1 MRVSVVIPAYKA
13 AGTICRTID
22 SVLAQTHPA
31 HEIIVVDDGSPDDQ
45 VEVIRQ
51 TYSERV
57 LLIRQ
62 PNGKTAKAR
71 NTGIDRATGDVIA
84 FLDADDYWEAEK
96 LEQQLAILRR
106 FPEVGLVA
114 GTWFSET
121 PGEGR
126 TTPPLPPRRRA
137 DYEQVLRVRKAEIV
151 RIASV
156 TWTGTVL
163 IRREALGEE
172 RFVSGLEPAEDRDLW
187 IRMLRHP
194 AYLLLEPLATAVLEP
209 GSISRTNLD
218 VDCQQMLRVVQR
230 NRDVLGFVGQRLWRS
245 YTLFRWSAMDP
256 VQAPSLRRLAYSW
269 LIWPFPY
276 QPYLPSARLARAKR
290 LAVLFKK
297 LLQSRTAQLKQRGA

>member
-51 TYSERV
+51 AYADRV
-57 LLIRQ
+57 LVIRQ

-71 NTGIDRATGDVIA
+71 NAGIDRATGDAVA

-96 LEQQLAILRR
+96 LEKQLAILRR

-126 TTPPLPPRRRA
+126 TAPPTHSLRRV
-137 DYEQVLRVRKAEIV
+137 DYDQVLRVRKAEIV
-151 RIASV
+151 RIAAV
-156 TWTGTVL
+156 TWTGMVL
-163 IRREALGEE
+163 IRREALGDE

-218 VDCQQMLRVVQR
+218 VDCEKMMRVIQR
-230 NRDVLGFVGQRLWRS
+230 NRGVLGFAGYRLWRS

-269 LIWPFPY
+269 LMWPFPY
-276 QPYLPSARLARAKR
+276 QPYLPAARLVRAKR
-290 LAVLFKK
+290 LAVLFRK
-297 LLQSRTAQLKQRGA
+297 LLQSRTTLLKNGGA